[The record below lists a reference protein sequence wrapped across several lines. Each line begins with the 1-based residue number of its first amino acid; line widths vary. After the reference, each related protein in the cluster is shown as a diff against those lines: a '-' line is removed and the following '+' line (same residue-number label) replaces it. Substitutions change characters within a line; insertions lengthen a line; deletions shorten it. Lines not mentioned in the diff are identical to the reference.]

1 MPLDDCLR
9 VSLLELTEELPEARL
24 LLGGTVIYTLK
35 DSLLGDD
42 PADVGDIDAH
52 RVEALDSI
60 RYLIFG

>member
-35 DSLLGDD
+35 DSSLRDD
-42 PADVGDIDAH
+42 STDIGNVDAH